1 MWHLSCSSD
10 VLSPFHSVHSY
21 IRLRSFL
28 KLLAKF
34 NTDISTCTMQILFD
48 EQGTYLTLGLQ
59 NYAYTGNRDLIAFKL
74 SAMGLGLGPD
84 WNRTGTRR

>member
-1 MWHLSCSSD
+1 
-10 VLSPFHSVHSY
+10 
-21 IRLRSFL
+21 
-28 KLLAKF
+28 
-34 NTDISTCTMQILFD
+34 MQILFD

>member
-1 MWHLSCSSD
+1 
-10 VLSPFHSVHSY
+10 
-21 IRLRSFL
+21 
-28 KLLAKF
+28 
-34 NTDISTCTMQILFD
+34 MQILFD

-84 WNRTGTRR
+84 WNRTGTGLERGDEELTYILPIRYVDRQVINEHTEYRIGWM

>member
-1 MWHLSCSSD
+1 MPI
-10 VLSPFHSVHSY
+10 PFHSVHSY

-59 NYAYTGNRDLIAFKL
+59 NYAYTGNRDLKL